1 MDLSVGLC
9 VQVAAAM
16 AVHARHSCWSRP
28 EQAAAAVEQ
37 SACLFVVA
45 ASPSRRSS
53 WRTRASTRTVVGM
66 SIERWCLLN
75 MVRLDRRS
83 AHRVSTGLQRAVSS
97 PRSSQPALP
106 KARPGHHVMPHTGG
120 FGDAALQTD
129 GRPPSSSRPRPLVP
143 GGWVHHICRES
154 GARREWCGACSL
166 RVHRAAATPS
176 VTPSGQTP
184 RRCTQRTARRWPGRG
199 WAAGAPARSARSG
212 DTTAS
217 ISGARS
223 SGEARSSGAAEPPVT
238 HLLATRQG
246 GPKHAVCS
254 KRPAHADSFRHAV
267 FCSRRRAPPATRS
280 KRVPAAHAEQARG
293 V

>member
-1 MDLSVGLC
+1 
-9 VQVAAAM
+9 M

-143 GGWVHHICRES
+143 AGRVHRICRES

-199 WAAGAPARSARSG
+199 GAAGAPARSARSG

-223 SGEARSSGAAEPPVT
+223 SGEDGAAE
-238 HLLATRQG
+238 Q
-246 GPKHAVCS
+246 
-254 KRPAHADSFRHAV
+254 
-267 FCSRRRAPPATRS
+267 RS
-280 KRVPAAHAEQARG
+280 HR
-293 V
+293 

>member
-1 MDLSVGLC
+1 
-9 VQVAAAM
+9 M
-16 AVHARHSCWSRP
+16 AVHGRHSCWSHP
-28 EQAAAAVEQ
+28 EQAAAAVQQ
-37 SACLFVVA
+37 SACLFVAA

-53 WRTRASTRTVVGM
+53 WHTRASTRTVVGM
-66 SIERWCLLN
+66 SIERWCPLN

-106 KARPGHHVMPHTGG
+106 GARPCRHVMPHTGG
-120 FGDAALQTD
+120 FGGAAMQTD

-143 GGWVHHICRES
+143 AGRVHRICRES

-199 WAAGAPARSARSG
+199 GVGAPASSG
-212 DTTAS
+212 DTTATS
-217 ISGARS
+217 AAPREQRGARS
-223 SGEARSSGAAEPPVT
+223 SGGSGGSGGAAGGAPSSQPP
-238 HLLATRQG
+238 G
-246 GPKHAVCS
+246 
-254 KRPAHADSFRHAV
+254 
-267 FCSRRRAPPATRS
+267 
-280 KRVPAAHAEQARG
+280 VPQWG
-293 V
+293 SLW